1 MIVCHSS
8 QSLVGSKKWIEC
20 PIQFE
25 AYSYL
30 IFYVCAL
37 LNLIV
42 LSCMGLSP
50 LRYHQCTS
58 REGGF
63 QVLYKLSS
71 GALSSVLSPW
81 LLGTLLVCE
90 AEVCSC
96 WAHDPSFWRSF
107 CSQQHHPCW
116 LSFTSAPADCIPRS
130 LCQGLQPASSIGC
143 SLPIFTEGS
152 PCSWLAHQLSASA
165 LLNHATV
172 FHNYS
177 KVYILQF
184 AVTYKISNYLNVYF
198 YINI

>member
-1 MIVCHSS
+1 MNRMPNTVW
-8 QSLVGSKKWIEC
+8 SLFLSNILCLC
-20 PIQFE
+20 PIKS
-25 AYSYL
+25 YSS
-30 IFYVCAL
+30 
-37 LNLIV
+37 V
-42 LSCMGLSP
+42 LRGPLSP
-50 LRYHQCTS
+50 TISSVYKQRK
-58 REGGF
+58 GI

-165 LLNHATV
+165 LLNHATM

-184 AVTYKISNYLNVYF
+184 AVTHKISNYLNVYF